1 MQSIKPYSYCKYLML
16 ILLVTLCWLPQ
27 FNLYIIDFIDQTLL
41 QSSLVYASARGVNGA
56 ISLLQSAEVGIGIA
70 SIEPAQLLDPVNDL
84 AEYIAGVMRF
94 AIGSLFIQRILYTV
108 SSGLL
113 FNITFSVGAVVYIAC
128 DYRGYLK
135 NINSRLLT
143 SLIILRFLVP
153 AIILATGLA
162 SHAFLDKEIDSQ
174 NSSVEDK
181 VAVIQASA
189 SSTSALSAQVKAKI
203 NSQKQTL
210 LDEVE
215 LLNTQIMQLT
225 NRVKSNQRDITN
237 LTEKIDAIQTTRTL
251 TEKLTLTELD
261 EAKPLIIKQQDLKR
275 QQSNLN
281 NQLAKLGMEKAAL
294 MRELADYNDQLSGN
308 SNSNISRIIDAV
320 TSGINNMLESV
331 ENLFMDFLNLVAL
344 LSLKLLLIPLL
355 FLYLFKKVF
364 GVIWRTTPP
373 SSNSSVA

>member
-1 MQSIKPYSYCKYLML
+1 ML

>member
-113 FNITFSVGAVVYIAC
+113 FNITFSVGAVVFIIC
-128 DYRGYLK
+128 DYQGYLK
-135 NINSRLLT
+135 NINNKVLT
-143 SLIILRFLVP
+143 SLVVLRFLIP
-153 AIILATGLA
+153 GTILATGIA
-162 SHAFLDKEIDSQ
+162 SQLFLDKEINSQ
-174 NSSVEDK
+174 NNNVEKK
-181 VAVIQASA
+181 VAVIKTSA

-215 LLNTQIMQLT
+215 LINTQMAQLNNQVKNNQQRISKLSSQIDKIQD
-225 NRVKSNQRDITN
+225 NRSF
-237 LTEKIDAIQTTRTL
+237 A
-251 TEKLTLTELD
+251 EKLTLTELD
-261 EAKPLIIKQQDLKR
+261 EAKPLVIKQQGLKT

-281 NQLAKLGMEKAAL
+281 NQLAQLSMEKSAL
-294 MRELADYNDQLSGN
+294 RRNIEQFNDQLTGN
-308 SNSNISRIIDAV
+308 NNNNISQVIDAV
-320 TSGINNMLESV
+320 TSGITNMLESV

-344 LSLKLLLIPLL
+344 LTLKLLLIPLL
-355 FLYLFKKVF
+355 FLYLFKKGF
-364 GVIWRTTPP
+364 AVIWQVNNPTTTI
-373 SSNSSVA
+373 

>member
-1 MQSIKPYSYCKYLML
+1 MQSIKPHTYAKYALL
-16 ILLVTLCWLPQ
+16 LLLVILCWLPQ
-27 FNLYIIDFIDQTLL
+27 FNLYIIDFIDQALL

-113 FNITFSVGAVVYIAC
+113 FSITFSVGAVVYIAC

-174 NSSVEDK
+174 NSSVEEK

-237 LTEKIDAIQTTRTL
+237 LTEKIDAIQATRTL